1 MSTRWL
7 RTWFSQIYVTKA
19 HGKTKGPVDA
29 LARACQELVSDANFD
44 DETFCSGLSLED
56 VAVDAMER

>member
-1 MSTRWL
+1 M
-7 RTWFSQIYVTKA
+7 TKA

-44 DETFCSGLSLED
+44 DETFCSGHSPRD
-56 VAVDAMER
+56 VTVDGALDYC